1 MIRWLFIRT
10 HDPSHSWQRIVWW
23 WESRRVLY
31 NLLVIGF
38 AVALSTVQGLLTKGG
53 GGGSPFILI
62 GLFLLALVLIN
73 LYYTSGWIFELLVR
87 RSDHPIVRWSRP
99 RLFLIVL
106 LSTMVVQLVASLGLT
121 LWGLFNGH
129 IEFALDAG

>member
-62 GLFLLALVLIN
+62 GLLLLAVVLIN
-73 LYYTSGWIFELLVR
+73 GYYTSGWVLELLVR
-87 RSDHPIVRWSRP
+87 RSDNPIVRWSRP

-106 LSTMVVQLVASLGLT
+106 FSTIVVMFVAMAGLT
-121 LWGLFNGH
+121 IWGLLNGYL
-129 IEFALDAG
+129 EFAQVAG